1 MKVRFV
7 KWVVCLPHREMS
19 NAREILVGNM
29 KGRDYLGDLGIDGRT
44 VFK

>member
-7 KWVVCLPHREMS
+7 KWVVHVAHREMS
-19 NAREILVGNM
+19 NASEILVGNL
-29 KGRDYLGDLGIDGRT
+29 KGRDYLGDLGIDERT